1 MKITKETADK
11 VVDEIA
17 KISDDYDFL
26 GCAVAPL
33 KTEEESLFFLDSL
46 KKIKPDSEAKVIIMS
61 LTIRDT
67 RNKFSSQEDYLQKVN
82 FPVFKS

>member
-1 MKITKETADK
+1 MKTTKATADK
-11 VVDEIA
+11 VVEEIA

-46 KKIKPDSEAKVIIMS
+46 KKIKPDSEAKVIIMA
-61 LTIRDT
+61 LTIRDA
-67 RNKFSSQEDYLQKVN
+67 RNRANGQGDYLKQVK
-82 FPVFKS
+82 FPKF

>member
-1 MKITKETADK
+1 MKTTKATADK
-11 VVDEIA
+11 VVEEIA

-46 KKIKPDSEAKVIIMS
+46 KKVKPDSEAKVIIMA
-61 LTIRDT
+61 LTIRDA
-67 RNKFSSQEDYLQKVN
+67 RNRANGQGDYLKQVK
-82 FPVFKS
+82 FPKF